1 MGYFHHKNEQ
11 LMFEGPFNIDGHI
24 YTRESL
30 LEYCAVVAGRISSG
44 VADGKTD
51 GMAGGKAARKDTGV
65 AGNATDRMAGGM
77 TNGTNDGMSAGMS
90 ETGPGQEWKKKLY
103 RFISELLTED
113 RPIVQQTSGTTGDPK
128 VYELDRTA
136 MVHSAKMTLSFF
148 GLTPGNTALLCLPV
162 DYIAGKMMVVRAFM
176 GNLRLVT
183 TEPSGNP
190 LNNLTQP
197 VDFAAMVPLQIFEAL
212 KTPEKLN
219 ETIGILLIGGG
230 EISETL
236 RNKIRQLN
244 RVRVYESFAMTETLT
259 HFALRRLNG
268 PDADTLFRT
277 LEGVTIGSDDRGCLT
292 VSAEGITPGTL
303 QTNDLVRIHA
313 PGAFEWLG
321 RYDNVIKTGGIK
333 VIPERIERIVKELL
347 GREAV
352 IVPFP
357 DSRLGQRLVLVLE
370 GDETGASETFSK
382 KTGIT
387 SMQSR
392 NEAVQRKE
400 TEENPIGQE
409 NKNGYQEN
417 EPGSGNGSSL
427 PGNLLEDLKTR
438 LEKHEIPKEIH
449 FLPQFPRNRS
459 MKIDRREVQRMISA
473 RGKE

>member
-1 MGYFHHKNEQ
+1 
-11 LMFEGPFNIDGHI
+11 MFEGPFNIDGRI

-30 LEYCAVVAGRISSG
+30 LEYCAG
-44 VADGKTD
+44 VTGGKTVRMTN
-51 GMAGGKAARKDTGV
+51 GKTAGIDAGV
-65 AGNATDRMAGGM
+65 AGDLTDGMAGGM
-77 TNGTNDGMSAGMS
+77 TNGMTNGMTAGMS
-90 ETGPGQEWKKKLY
+90 ESGPGQEWKKKLY
-103 RFISELLTED
+103 RFISDLLSED

-136 MVHSAKMTLSFF
+136 MLNSAKMTLSSF

-197 VDFAAMVPLQIFEAL
+197 VDFAAMVPLQVFEAL

-236 RNKIRQLN
+236 RNKIRQLDK
-244 RVRVYESFAMTETLT
+244 VRVYESFAMTETLT

-292 VSAEGITPGTL
+292 VSAEGITPGTV
-303 QTNDLVRIHA
+303 QTNDLVRIHS
-313 PGAFEWLG
+313 PGTFEWLG

-333 VIPERIERIVKELL
+333 VIPEMLEAKIRVLTDTEILVL
-347 GREAV
+347 GL
-352 IVPFP
+352 P
-357 DSRLGQRLVLVLE
+357 DEKLGQKLILVME
-370 GDETGASETFSK
+370 GEGTAT
-382 KTGIT
+382 
-387 SMQSR
+387 
-392 NEAVQRKE
+392 AKE
-400 TEENPIGQE
+400 P
-409 NKNGYQEN
+409 
-417 EPGSGNGSSL
+417 
-427 PGNLLEDLKTR
+427 LLAKLKTA
-438 LEKHEIPKEIH
+438 LAKHEIPREVH
-449 FLPQFPRNRS
+449 FLKEFPRNQS
-459 MKIDRREVQRMISA
+459 MKIDRREVQRIISKP
-473 RGKE
+473 GQD